1 MADGN
6 AGGMNL
12 RAEMIEMIG
21 ACWTTQICGTAA
33 RLAIPD
39 ILAAGPQDSA
49 AVAAAIG
56 CPQDPTRRL
65 LRAMCSL
72 TLARQLDGERFE
84 LTEKGNLLRPNVPGS
99 LHGLALAWTSRSW
112 DAWTRLERG
121 IRTGEPTVPSGVEGF
136 ASMAHDPQAAA
147 TLNWSQAARTRW
159 VAQEAARVFD
169 FSRFKDVMDV
179 GGGYGTVLAAVLAAN
194 PHLSGAVVELPYL
207 EEDTLAFLA
216 NEGVGDRARFI
227 GGSFF
232 EAVPEDADCYIL
244 KSILHDWTDEQCG
257 VILTN
262 VAAVSPLDT
271 TLLVIEQVLPEI
283 ATDDRRDWSAFRTDL
298 NMLLSTGGR
307 ERTEAEFGAMFAAA
321 GFRLVRTIPN
331 QSEFMLLEATRVSG
345 EPDRRTRTG
354 VFGT

>member
-1 MADGN
+1 M
-6 AGGMNL
+6 
-12 RAEMIEMIG
+12 
-21 ACWTTQICGTAA
+21 
-33 RLAIPD
+33 
-39 ILAAGPQDSA
+39 
-49 AVAAAIG
+49 
-56 CPQDPTRRL
+56 TRRL

-72 TLARQLDGERFE
+72 ALARQLDSERFE
-84 LTEKGNLLRPNVPGS
+84 LTEKGQLLRPNVPGS

-112 DAWTRLERG
+112 DAWSQLDRG

-147 TLNWSQAARTRW
+147 TLNSSQAARTHG

-169 FSRFKDVMDV
+169 FSRFNDVMDV

-194 PHLSGAVVELPYL
+194 PHLTGAVVELPYL
-207 EEDTLAFLA
+207 EKDTLAFLA

-232 EAVPEDADCYIL
+232 EAVPKGADCYIL

-257 VILTN
+257 VILAN
-262 VAAVSPLDT
+262 AAAASSPGA

-283 ATDDRRDWSAFRTDL
+283 ATDDPMDWSSFRTDL

-307 ERTEAEFGAMFAAA
+307 ERTEAEFRAMFAAA
-321 GFRLVRTIPN
+321 GFKLVRTIPN
-331 QSEFMLLEATRVSG
+331 QSEFVLLEATR
-345 EPDRRTRTG
+345 ERDLPDRAVQTSII
-354 VFGT
+354 GT